1 MCIFAKY
8 NDIFGKPNKGVHSL
22 RLFDFAIVD
31 IIMTF
36 IGAYIISQYTKKDV
50 RLIFI
55 LLFIYGQIL
64 HALFCVETKFIS
76 LFCHSCIPD
85 TSKNN
90 IYY

>member
-8 NDIFGKPNKGVHSL
+8 KDIFGKSNEGVHSI

-36 IGAYIISQYTKKDV
+36 VCAYFISQYLKKDIW
-50 RLIFI
+50 LIFI

-64 HALFCVETKFIS
+64 HALFCVKTKFIS
-76 LFCHSCIPD
+76 LFCPNCLD
-85 TSKNN
+85 
-90 IYY
+90 

>member
-8 NDIFGKPNKGVHSL
+8 KDIFGKPKEGVHSI
-22 RLFDFAIVD
+22 RLFDFAIID

-36 IGAYIISQYTKKDV
+36 VGAYFISKYYKINIW
-50 RLIFI
+50 LIFT

-76 LFCHSCIPD
+76 LFIV
-85 TSKNN
+85 
-90 IYY
+90 

>member
-8 NDIFGKPNKGVHSL
+8 KDIFGKPREGVHSI
-22 RLFDFAIVD
+22 RIFDFAIID

-36 IGAYIISQYTKKDV
+36 IGAYFISKYYKINIWLT
-50 RLIFI
+50 FT

-76 LFCHSCIPD
+76 LFI
-85 TSKNN
+85 
-90 IYY
+90 I

>member
-8 NDIFGKPNKGVHSL
+8 KDIFGKSNEGVHSI

-36 IGAYIISQYTKKDV
+36 VGAYFISQYLKKDIW
-50 RLIFI
+50 LIFI

-64 HALFCVETKFIS
+64 HALFCVKTKFIS
-76 LFCHSCIPD
+76 LFCPNCLD
-85 TSKNN
+85 
-90 IYY
+90 

>member
-8 NDIFGKPNKGVHSL
+8 KDIFGKPKEGIHSI
-22 RLFDFAIVD
+22 RIFDFAIID

-36 IGAYIISQYTKKDV
+36 VGAYFISKYYKINV
-50 RLIFI
+50 CLIFT

-76 LFCHSCIPD
+76 LFI
-85 TSKNN
+85 T
-90 IYY
+90 

>member
-8 NDIFGKPNKGVHSL
+8 KDIFGKPNEGVHSI
-22 RLFDFAIVD
+22 RIFDFAIID

-36 IGAYIISQYTKKDV
+36 IGAYFISKYYKINIW
-50 RLIFI
+50 LIFT

-76 LFCHSCIPD
+76 LFI
-85 TSKNN
+85 T
-90 IYY
+90 

>member
-8 NDIFGKPNKGVHSL
+8 KDIFGKSNEGVHSI

-36 IGAYIISQYTKKDV
+36 VGAYFISQYLKKDIW
-50 RLIFI
+50 LIFI

-64 HALFCVETKFIS
+64 HALFCVKTKFIS
-76 LFCHSCIPD
+76 LFCSNCLD
-85 TSKNN
+85 
-90 IYY
+90 

>member
-8 NDIFGKPNKGVHSL
+8 KDIFGKPKEGVHSI
-22 RLFDFAIVD
+22 RLFDFAIID

-36 IGAYIISQYTKKDV
+36 VGAYFISKYYKINIW
-50 RLIFI
+50 LIFT

-76 LFCHSCIPD
+76 LFI
-85 TSKNN
+85 
-90 IYY
+90 I